1 LEGKIGRNKNKTNK
15 MKYLIY
21 AKIELEI
28 EAENPQDAQKAAS
41 EKFAELEKAEIK
53 ITEARVVDK
62 QSGYFVS

>member
-1 LEGKIGRNKNKTNK
+1 